1 MSQGEL
7 VAIFALLMLPGLA
20 GVLLPVVPGIPLM
33 FVVALVFGFVDQWEH
48 LLLWELGVL
57 VGIVLL
63 SVLVDYLAGLIGA
76 RYGGA
81 SRRAILWGLVG
92 LAIGL
97 LVFPPFGGLIG
108 LFVGVLVAELV
119 GGRDQLQAL
128 RAAAGSLLG
137 SIAGILGNVL
147 LGMVFLGLFILFALR

>member
-1 MSQGEL
+1 MSQAQL

-33 FVVALVFGFVDQWEH
+33 FVVALVFGFVDRWEH

-63 SVLVDYLAGLIGA
+63 SLLVDYLAGLLGA

-81 SRRAILWGLVG
+81 SRRAILWGLAG
-92 LAIGL
+92 LVIGL

-108 LFVGVLVAELV
+108 LFVGVLVAELA
-119 GGRDQLQAL
+119 GGRDQREAF

-137 SIAGILGNVL
+137 TLIGTAVSL
-147 LGMVFLGLFILFALR
+147 FLAVAFLALFILFALR